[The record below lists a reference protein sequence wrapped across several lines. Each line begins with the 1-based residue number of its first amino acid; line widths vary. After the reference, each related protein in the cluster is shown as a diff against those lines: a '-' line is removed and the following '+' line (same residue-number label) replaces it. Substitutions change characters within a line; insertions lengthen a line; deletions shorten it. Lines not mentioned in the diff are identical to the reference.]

1 MKKNRILLL
10 VTVLAAVGMLSAAA
24 IMAQEGTEEPPAE
37 STSVPSSFSDN
48 RINGDIFLGG
58 LAMYCEDE
66 NGNTD
71 GNTFQNGGIT
81 VWGPDGQK
89 YITLTASQL
98 RGDEEIMQPVAEMTD
113 EPMMD
118 ATEMV
123 DTDSMDSEDMDE
135 VLTAPILLAQ
145 ANTMNGPLWFFRTGT
160 DTFALQGYDNTGKF
174 YTYTWEGC
182 ALGTLDAGAAPFLV
196 MTPGIPMEITLEV
209 TDDVTAV
216 PTVTETPDATT
227 TPEPTEEVTEAP

>member
-37 STSVPSSFSDN
+37 STSIPSSFSDN

-58 LAMYCEDE
+58 LALYCEDE

-71 GNTFQNGGIT
+71 GNTFQNGGVT

-89 YITLTASQL
+89 YISLTASQL
-98 RGDEEIMQPVAEMTD
+98 RGDEEIMQPPPTEEPMAGMTD

-118 ATEMV
+118 ATE
-123 DTDSMDSEDMDE
+123 TMDADMEE

-145 ANTMNGPLWFFRTGT
+145 ANTTNGPLWFFRTGM

-182 ALGTLDAGAAPFLV
+182 ALGTLDAGAAPFIA
-196 MTPGIPMEITLEV
+196 MTPEIPMEITLEV
-209 TDDVTAV
+209 TADVTAV

-227 TPEPTEEVTEAP
+227 TPEPTEEVTEAA